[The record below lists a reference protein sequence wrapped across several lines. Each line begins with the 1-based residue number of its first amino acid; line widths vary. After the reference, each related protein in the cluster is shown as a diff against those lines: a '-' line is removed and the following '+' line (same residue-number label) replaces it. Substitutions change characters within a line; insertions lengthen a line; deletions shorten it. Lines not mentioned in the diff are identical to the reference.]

1 MLEVMVNGCY
11 GKMGQIV
18 CDLIEQNENL
28 VLKCGFDK
36 NITGEFAFPVYDK
49 IENIVEKPDVIIDFS
64 IPVATLTI
72 LQYAVSNHVPIV
84 IATTGFTNEEELIIK
99 EASKKI
105 PIFKSANMSY
115 DIMIMKKLV
124 QWLAPLLKNTDIE
137 ITETHHNRKIDSP
150 SGTAQMLAD
159 SINKSLG
166 NSLYYEYNRHD
177 KHEKRNKN
185 EIGINSLIKFL
196 YNTTNPFL
204 LVCLTSSSNTS
215 LLSTFSLN
223 SFLISFIFACLQ
235 DINTLPCPSFNFN
248 TSAFILS
255 PTLYS
260 SAGSSPFSLKYSF
273 LGIIPSAL

>member
-124 QWLAPLLKNTDIE
+124 QWLAPLLKNTD
-137 ITETHHNRKIDSP
+137 

-185 EIGINSLIKFL
+185 EIGINSIRGGNIVGEHTVQFFGEYETFEIKHTSYSRNLFAEGALKAADFIVTKSNGL
-196 YNTTNPFL
+196 YNMEDMF
-204 LVCLTSSSNTS
+204 
-215 LLSTFSLN
+215 
-223 SFLISFIFACLQ
+223 
-235 DINTLPCPSFNFN
+235 
-248 TSAFILS
+248 
-255 PTLYS
+255 
-260 SAGSSPFSLKYSF
+260 K
-273 LGIIPSAL
+273 

>member
-150 SGTAQMLAD
+150 SGTALFLAD
-159 SINKSLG
+159 SINEAKD
-166 NSLYYEYNRHD
+166 NKMVYEFDRHN
-177 KHEKRNKN
+177 KHEKRNKL
-185 EIGINSLIKFL
+185 EIGFSSIRGGNIVGEHTVQFFGEHETLEITHKCYSRTVFANGAVMAAKYIVNKDNGMYNMNDLINNK
-196 YNTTNPFL
+196 
-204 LVCLTSSSNTS
+204 
-215 LLSTFSLN
+215 
-223 SFLISFIFACLQ
+223 
-235 DINTLPCPSFNFN
+235 
-248 TSAFILS
+248 
-255 PTLYS
+255 
-260 SAGSSPFSLKYSF
+260 
-273 LGIIPSAL
+273 

>member
-1 MLEVMVNGCY
+1 
-11 GKMGQIV
+11 MGQIV

-72 LQYAVSNHVPIV
+72 LQYAISNHVPIV

-185 EIGINSLIKFL
+185 EIGINSIRGENIVGEHTVQFFGEYETFEIKHTSYSRNLFAEGALKAADFIVTKSNGL
-196 YNTTNPFL
+196 YNMEDMF
-204 LVCLTSSSNTS
+204 
-215 LLSTFSLN
+215 
-223 SFLISFIFACLQ
+223 
-235 DINTLPCPSFNFN
+235 
-248 TSAFILS
+248 
-255 PTLYS
+255 
-260 SAGSSPFSLKYSF
+260 K
-273 LGIIPSAL
+273 

>member
-124 QWLAPLLKNTDIE
+124 QWILVLLAFVIPVCFKELGAVINIDLSILAFLGWYVLASLIINEYRSILENLVEAGCDVPQVLVKGLE
-137 ITETHHNRKIDSP
+137 VASKKID
-150 SGTAQMLAD
+150 
-159 SINKSLG
+159 
-166 NSLYYEYNRHD
+166 
-177 KHEKRNKN
+177 
-185 EIGINSLIKFL
+185 
-196 YNTTNPFL
+196 
-204 LVCLTSSSNTS
+204 
-215 LLSTFSLN
+215 
-223 SFLISFIFACLQ
+223 
-235 DINTLPCPSFNFN
+235 NFN
-248 TSAFILS
+248 ENE
-255 PTLYS
+255 
-260 SAGSSPFSLKYSF
+260 
-273 LGIIPSAL
+273 

>member
-64 IPVATLTI
+64 IPVTTLTI

-185 EIGINSLIKFL
+185 EIGINSIRGGNIVGEHTVQFFGEYETFEIKHTSYSRNLFAEGALKAADFIVTKSNGL
-196 YNTTNPFL
+196 YNMEDMF
-204 LVCLTSSSNTS
+204 
-215 LLSTFSLN
+215 
-223 SFLISFIFACLQ
+223 
-235 DINTLPCPSFNFN
+235 
-248 TSAFILS
+248 
-255 PTLYS
+255 
-260 SAGSSPFSLKYSF
+260 K
-273 LGIIPSAL
+273 

>member
-166 NSLYYEYNRHD
+166 SSLYYEYNRHD

-185 EIGINSLIKFL
+185 EIGINSIRGGNIVGEHTVQFFGEYETFEIKHTSYSRNLFAEGALKAADFIVTKSNGL
-196 YNTTNPFL
+196 YNMEDMF
-204 LVCLTSSSNTS
+204 
-215 LLSTFSLN
+215 
-223 SFLISFIFACLQ
+223 
-235 DINTLPCPSFNFN
+235 
-248 TSAFILS
+248 
-255 PTLYS
+255 
-260 SAGSSPFSLKYSF
+260 K
-273 LGIIPSAL
+273 

>member
-49 IENIVEKPDVIIDFS
+49 IENIIEKPDVIIDFS

-124 QWLAPLLKNTDIE
+124 HWLAPLLKNTDIE

-185 EIGINSLIKFL
+185 EIGINSIRGGNIVGEHTVQFFGEYETFEIKHTSYSRNLFAEGALKAADFIVTKSNGL
-196 YNTTNPFL
+196 YNMEDMF
-204 LVCLTSSSNTS
+204 
-215 LLSTFSLN
+215 
-223 SFLISFIFACLQ
+223 
-235 DINTLPCPSFNFN
+235 
-248 TSAFILS
+248 
-255 PTLYS
+255 
-260 SAGSSPFSLKYSF
+260 K
-273 LGIIPSAL
+273 

>member
-137 ITETHHNRKIDSP
+137 ITETHQNRKIDSP

-185 EIGINSLIKFL
+185 EIGINSIRGGNIVGEHTVQFFGEYETFEIKHTSYSRNLFAEGALKAADFIVTKSNGL
-196 YNTTNPFL
+196 YNMEDMF
-204 LVCLTSSSNTS
+204 
-215 LLSTFSLN
+215 
-223 SFLISFIFACLQ
+223 
-235 DINTLPCPSFNFN
+235 
-248 TSAFILS
+248 
-255 PTLYS
+255 
-260 SAGSSPFSLKYSF
+260 K
-273 LGIIPSAL
+273 

>member
-64 IPVATLTI
+64 IPAATLTI

-99 EASKKI
+99 ETSKKI

-185 EIGINSLIKFL
+185 EIGINSIRGGNIVGEHTVQFFGEYETFEIKHTSYSRNLFAEGALKAADFIVTKSNGL
-196 YNTTNPFL
+196 YNMEDMF
-204 LVCLTSSSNTS
+204 
-215 LLSTFSLN
+215 
-223 SFLISFIFACLQ
+223 
-235 DINTLPCPSFNFN
+235 
-248 TSAFILS
+248 
-255 PTLYS
+255 
-260 SAGSSPFSLKYSF
+260 K
-273 LGIIPSAL
+273 